1 MSAAAATPAPEHPGR
16 ALAVLCAIFFSAGFL
31 MAAIGPVLPALS
43 ARTGAS
49 LSVMGRLMSAIFL
62 GSLAAQ
68 LVSGWASDRF
78 GRRIV
83 LAVGLLLLAAMGLV
97 IALAT
102 ALPLTLA
109 AGIVYGIGYGAFSL
123 SGNVMTSELVPARRA
138 SAVNLVNMFF
148 GVGAVVGPLVVSV
161 LLQRTGAA
169 LPALWMGATLLV
181 VAAAAAATALPDRLP
196 VSHDGVSASA
206 ADGAVNGAA
215 ARPPSLVRDP
225 MLLACGIFL
234 MLYVGSEMAAGAWTA
249 VYLHQSAG
257 MNEARSAAAT
267 SLFWA
272 MLTMGRIGAVAAG
285 MRVTAEHLLTAA
297 VWITCAGA
305 ALLWAGHGSSTAS
318 VTAFAILGFGY
329 GPIYPTGV
337 AVLTSRFPQAAGT
350 ATSQMG
356 LLANSGGALLPW
368 IHGLVLA
375 HRPTADSA
383 LLTLAVAVAMI
394 VAWECTRRLANRAPE
409 P

>member
-1 MSAAAATPAPEHPGR
+1 VSATTASGGPAPAPAHPGR
-16 ALAVLCAIFFSAGFL
+16 ALAILCAVFFSAGFL

-68 LVSGWASDRF
+68 FVSGWASDRF
-78 GRRIV
+78 GRRLV
-83 LAVGLLLLAAMGLV
+83 LAAGLSLLAVTGMV
-97 IALAT
+97 IAIAT
-102 ALPLTLA
+102 TLPLTLA

-169 LPALWMGATLLV
+169 LPALWMGAGLLAIAA
-181 VAAAAAATALPDRLP
+181 VAARVALPGRLP
-196 VSHDGVSASA
+196 VAPDDAPASA
-206 ADGAVNGAA
+206 GGS
-215 ARPPSLVRDP
+215 RPRSPSLRDP

-272 MLTMGRIGAVAAG
+272 MLTLGRIGAVVGG
-285 MRVTAEHLLTAA
+285 MRVGAEHLLTAA
-297 VWITCAGA
+297 VWIACAGA
-305 ALLWAGHGSSTAS
+305 ALLWAAHGSAAAS
-318 VTAFAILGFGY
+318 VVAFAILGFGY

-356 LLANSGGALLPW
+356 VLAAGGGAVLPW

-375 HRPTADSA
+375 HRPTAESA

-394 VAWECTRRLANRAPE
+394 VAWECTRRLAHRAPAH
-409 P
+409 

>member
-1 MSAAAATPAPEHPGR
+1 MSAPVAPAPAHPGR

-62 GSLAAQ
+62 GYLAAQ
-68 LVSGWASDRF
+68 FVSGWASDRF
-78 GRRIV
+78 GRRVV
-83 LAVGLLLLAAMGLV
+83 LAVGLALLAATGLV
-97 IALAT
+97 IAFAT

-161 LLQRTGAA
+161 LLRRTGAA
-169 LPALWMGATLLV
+169 LPALWMGAGLL
-181 VAAAAAATALPDRLP
+181 AAAAVAARIALPARLP
-196 VSHDGVSASA
+196 ASHDEAPASA
-206 ADGAVNGAA
+206 EAGAGTGAQ
-215 ARPPSLVRDP
+215 RPPSLRDP

-272 MLTMGRIGAVAAG
+272 MLTMGRIGAVVGG
-285 MRVTAEHLLTAA
+285 MRITAEHLLTSA

-305 ALLWAGHGSSTAS
+305 ALLWAGHGSAAAS

-356 LLANSGGALLPW
+356 VLAASGGALLPW

-383 LLTLAVAVAMI
+383 LLTLGVAVAMI
-394 VAWECTRRLANRAPE
+394 VAWECTRRLARRAPAR
-409 P
+409 

>member
-1 MSAAAATPAPEHPGR
+1 MSATAATATPAHPGR

-78 GRRIV
+78 GRRVV
-83 LAVGLLLLAAMGLV
+83 LAVGLLLLAVTGMV
-97 IALAT
+97 IAMAT

-161 LLQRTGAA
+161 LLQRTGAS
-169 LPALWMGATLLV
+169 LPALWMGAGLLV
-181 VAAAAAATALPDRLP
+181 VAAVAAGTALPDRLP
-196 VSHDGVSASA
+196 VSHDGVPATA
-206 ADGAVNGAA
+206 ADGAA
-215 ARPPSLVRDP
+215 ARPPSLARDP

-272 MLTMGRIGAVAAG
+272 MLTMGRIGAVAGG

-305 ALLWAGHGSSTAS
+305 ALLWAGHGSATAS

-356 LLANSGGALLPW
+356 VLAAVGGAVLPW

-375 HRPTADSA
+375 HRPTAESA

-394 VAWECTRRLANRAPE
+394 VAWECTRRLANRAPAR
-409 P
+409 

>member
-1 MSAAAATPAPEHPGR
+1 MSAPAAAAEPPVHPGR

-68 LVSGWASDRF
+68 AVSGWASDRF
-78 GRRIV
+78 GRRVV
-83 LAVGLLLLAAMGLV
+83 LAAGLLLLAVTGLV
-97 IALAT
+97 IAVAT

-109 AGIVYGIGYGAFSL
+109 AGVVYGIGYGAFSL

-169 LPALWMGATLLV
+169 LPVLWMGAALL
-181 VAAAAAATALPDRLP
+181 AAAAAGARFALPARLP
-196 VSHDGVSASA
+196 VSRE
-206 ADGAVNGAA
+206 GAVAVAAEGAVV
-215 ARPPSLVRDP
+215 RKPSLRDP

-249 VYLHQSAG
+249 VYLHQSTG
-257 MNEARSAAAT
+257 MNEANSAAAT

-272 MLTMGRIGAVAAG
+272 MLTMGRIAGVVGG
-285 MRVTAEHLLTAA
+285 MRVSDERLLTAA

-305 ALLWAGHGSSTAS
+305 AVLWAAHGSATAS
-318 VTAFAILGFGY
+318 VVAFAILGFGY

-356 LLANSGGALLPW
+356 VLAASGGALLPW

-375 HRPTADSA
+375 HRPTAESA
-383 LLTLAVAVAMI
+383 LLTLAVAIAMI
-394 VAWECTRRLANRAPE
+394 AAWECTRRLAHRAPAR
-409 P
+409 

>member
-1 MSAAAATPAPEHPGR
+1 MSAKTAPGGPAPAPAHPGR

-78 GRRIV
+78 GRRVV
-83 LAVGLLLLAAMGLV
+83 LAVGLALLAGTGMV

-148 GVGAVVGPLVVSV
+148 GAGAVVGPLVVSV
-161 LLQRTGAA
+161 LLRRTGAA
-169 LPALWMGATLLV
+169 LPALWMGAGLLA
-181 VAAAAAATALPDRLP
+181 VAAVAARIALPDRLP
-196 VSHDGVSASA
+196 PSHDHAPASA
-206 ADGAVNGAA
+206 EAA
-215 ARPPSLVRDP
+215 PQRAPSLRDP
-225 MLLACGIFL
+225 VLLACGIFL

-272 MLTMGRIGAVAAG
+272 MLTMGRIGAVVGG

-297 VWITCAGA
+297 VWIACAGA
-305 ALLWAGHGSSTAS
+305 ALLWAGHGSATAS
-318 VTAFAILGFGY
+318 VVAFAILGFGY

-356 LLANSGGALLPW
+356 VLAASGGALLPW

-394 VAWECTRRLANRAPE
+394 AAWECTRRLAHRRPVR
-409 P
+409 